1 MNLGRKPGWPLEQKN
16 AIARRALLSILVA
29 GAVCA
34 CFSGCTVWGA
44 KNPPTV
50 KSMTGAQ
57 DHEHVFWAQ
66 AKSRHWSTVASLLA
80 PNVVYSA
87 GGKVL
92 SRDEVVPY
100 LQSEKI
106 RDFVMTGVKVTPNG
120 PDMTL
125 TYHLQLS
132 SHGGATRSFT
142 VVSVWQ
148 QVKGGWILIVHA
160 EEPAAG
166 MHRPGGTSPV
176 AVPR

>member
-1 MNLGRKPGWPLEQKN
+1 MNLGRRPGWLREQ
-16 AIARRALLSILVA
+16 ISARRGVSAILVA
-29 GAVCA
+29 GALCA
-34 CFSGCTVWGA
+34 CLSSCTVWGA
-44 KNPPTV
+44 RNPPTF

-100 LQSEKI
+100 LRSEKI
-106 RDFVMTGVKVTPNG
+106 RDFVMTGVKVKPNG

-125 TYHLQLS
+125 TYDLQLS
-132 SHGGATRSFT
+132 SPGGATRSFQ

-148 QVKGGWILIVHA
+148 QIKGGWILIVHT
-160 EEPAAG
+160 EEPAAS
-166 MHRPGGTSPV
+166 MHRP
-176 AVPR
+176 